1 MQESAR
7 VADADGFQV
16 FIVWKPYRN
25 RLRGRPAKFDETGT
39 AEYKI
44 EFLFGGEMP
53 NGGTK
58 HETIFSETQPPIF
71 NGSLA
76 IF

>member
-1 MQESAR
+1 MT
-7 VADADGFQV
+7 DADGLQISTV
-16 FIVWKPYRN
+16 LGAVPYRN

-58 HETIFSETQPPIF
+58 HETMFSETQPPIF